1 MKQELVAKIRFSS
14 KLQDIWPKTIL
25 TAEAHLNDSNED
37 AVPWSM
43 RAELWNPPNEDGIA
57 WAWISFLSPKAPF
70 AELPPL
76 KPFKL
81 TRGSTVVARCTIFV
95 QPQRE
100 MRYQENDFANPVY
113 KELLDRNTSTPPSLE
128 IIETQDE
135 EYRYFELSAES
146 ERRLRAEFGS
156 DVKADRVKVPYLV
169 KYEFQKMPGDLYPVV
184 LECMLDKSI
193 SDLTDLGGIRVL
205 HNGQLVWERG
215 IYNVPRSA
223 SA

>member
-1 MKQELVAKIRFSS
+1 
-14 KLQDIWPKTIL
+14 
-25 TAEAHLNDSNED
+25 
-37 AVPWSM
+37 M

-57 WAWISFLSPKAPF
+57 WAWTLFLSPKAPF
-70 AELPPL
+70 AALPPL

-95 QPQRE
+95 QPQFE
-100 MRYQENDFANPVY
+100 MPHQENDLVNSVY
-113 KELLDRNTSTPPSLE
+113 KELPDQNTSIPPTLE

-146 ERRLRAEFGS
+146 KRRLRTEFGA
-156 DVKADRVKVPYLV
+156 DTRTDRVKVPYLV
-169 KYEFQKMPGDLYPVV
+169 KYEFQKKHGELYPVV

-205 HNGQLVWERG
+205 RNGQSVWEWIPDNATSPALKKMFTVRKFSLG
-215 IYNVPRSA
+215 TEVHIDRDQLYNEN
-223 SA
+223 

>member
-1 MKQELVAKIRFSS
+1 MKQKLFAKIRFSPEL
-14 KLQDIWPKTIL
+14 KDIWPTAFL
-25 TAEAHLNDSNED
+25 TAEAHLDSNED
-37 AVPWSM
+37 VGPWSM
-43 RAELWNPPNEDGIA
+43 RAELWNPPTENGIA
-57 WAWISFLSPKAPF
+57 WAWIAFLSPKAPF
-70 AELPPL
+70 TALPPL

-81 TRGSTVVARCTIFV
+81 TLGSTVVARCTIFV

-156 DVKADRVKVPYLV
+156 DVKADRVKVPHLV
-169 KYEFQKMPGDLYPVV
+169 KYEFQKMHGDLYPVV

-205 HNGQLVWERG
+205 HNGQSVWER
-215 IYNVPRSA
+215 IPYNVPRNIST
-223 SA
+223 